1 MQISSTYRLQLS
13 QQFTFDDADACAAYL
28 SSLGVEQLY
37 CSPVLQAA
45 PGSNHGYDVV
55 DPTRVNHELGGE
67 MALQR
72 LVAALHEHELGL
84 VVDIVPNHMATAGR
98 ANPWWWDMLQNGPSS
113 RYANYFDIDWES
125 PISAVKGKVLLG
137 VLGDR
142 YGREL
147 ERGALTLQREGS
159 EVVVRYEDQMFP
171 VSPDSLD
178 GLELDAVN
186 QDIDALDAVLEHQHY
201 RLSYWR
207 SAQEQLNYRRFFT
220 IDSLIGLRV
229 EKPQVFEDSHRVIL
243 GLVANGSVAGL
254 RIDHVD
260 GLRDPVA
267 YLRQL
272 RSAAPDAYVVVEKV
286 LATDEELQE
295 SFPVQG
301 TTGYDFIAQVDGLF
315 VDSGNEGS
323 LTALYHGF
331 TGQSQPFSEVVRTC
345 KQEIM
350 ASELA
355 TDVERLTNVL
365 VDVCDR
371 HRRHRDRT
379 RRELE
384 DAIREVAA
392 GLHVYRAYVRPGSL
406 APEQDQRQISIA
418 AEEAARR
425 RPDIDADLLA
435 FVAELLLMR
444 YEGAAEAEFTARFQQ
459 LTPAVMGKGVE
470 DTAFYRYN
478 RLVSLNE
485 VGGDPGKFGRPLEE
499 FHSYC
504 SRIAA
509 KWPTTMLTLSTHDTK
524 RSGDVRA
531 RINLLSEIPAEWE
544 SAVRRWAEHNERHRA
559 QGYPDRNLEYLMYQT
574 VVGAWPVDQPRLLAF
589 LQKAAREAKVHT
601 SWINPVPTFEDALT
615 QFAGSVMSD
624 AEFKSDL
631 ESFIGHH
638 QLVALGRIASLAQTT
653 LLLTCPGVPDL
664 YQGTEV
670 WNLSLVDPDN
680 RRPVD
685 HQRLAAL
692 LSEIR
697 WADAQ
702 GVLARADEGA
712 PKLWLITRLLGQRRI
727 DPELFGSTSYTPLAV
742 VGTKSR
748 HAVGFVRDRLLVVVP
763 RLVAG
768 LGGDWA
774 DTTVELPAGS
784 WRSLLTGEE
793 LKGGRAIPVAE
804 LMRHFPVAVLGRPAG
819 PP

>member
-1 MQISSTYRLQLS
+1 MHISSTYRLQLS
-13 QQFTFDDADACAAYL
+13 KQFTFDDARACAGYL
-28 SSLGVEQLY
+28 DALGVSHLY

-45 PGSNHGYDVV
+45 PGSAHGYDVV
-55 DPTRVNHELGGE
+55 DPSRVNEELGGDAA
-67 MALQR
+67 MRR
-72 LVAALHEHELGL
+72 LGEALHEHEVGL
-84 VVDIVPNHMATAGR
+84 LVDIVPNHMATAGR
-98 ANPWWWDMLQNGPSS
+98 ANPWWWDMLKYGPSS
-113 RYANYFDIDWES
+113 HYANYFDIDWES

-147 ERGALTLQREGS
+147 ERGALTLQREGY
-159 EVVVRYEDQMFP
+159 EAVVRYNEQILP
-171 VSPDSLD
+171 VSPGSVD
-178 GLELDAVN
+178 GLELATVN
-186 QDIDALDAVLEHQHY
+186 QDVDALDAVLEHQHY

-229 EKPQVFEDSHRVIL
+229 EVPQVFEDSHRVIL
-243 GLVANGSVAGL
+243 GLVASGSVAGL
-254 RIDHVD
+254 RLDHVD

-267 YLRQL
+267 YLRRL
-272 RSAAPDAYVVVEKV
+272 RSAAPDAYLVVEKI
-286 LATDEELQE
+286 LATDEELPD

-315 VDSGNEGS
+315 VDSGNEGP
-323 LTALYHGF
+323 LTAIYHAF
-331 TGQSQPFSEVVRTC
+331 TGQSQPFSEVVRAC

-350 ASELA
+350 ATELA
-355 TDVERLTNVL
+355 TDVERLTNLL
-365 VDVCDR
+365 VDICDR

-379 RRELE
+379 RRELQ

-392 GLHVYRAYVRPGSL
+392 GLHVYRTYVRPGSP
-406 APEQDQRQISIA
+406 ASEQDLRQISIA
-418 AEEAARR
+418 GEEAVRR
-425 RPDIDADLLA
+425 RPDIDADLLG
-435 FVAELLLMR
+435 FVGELMLLR
-444 YEGAAEAEFTARFQQ
+444 HEGVAEAEFTARFQQ
-459 LTPAVMGKGVE
+459 LTPAVMAKGVE
-470 DTAFYRYN
+470 DTAFYRYT

-485 VGGDPGKFGRPLEE
+485 VGGDPGTFGRSVEE

-509 KWPTTMLTLSTHDTK
+509 KWPATMLTLSTHDTK

-531 RINLLSEIPAEWE
+531 RTNLLSEIPAEWE
-544 SAVRRWAEHNERHRA
+544 SAVRRWAEHNERHRS

-574 VVGAWPVDQPRLLAF
+574 VVGAWPVDQPRLVAF

-601 SWINPVPTFEDALT
+601 SWINPIPAFEDALT
-615 QFAGSVMSD
+615 QFAGSVMAD

-638 QLVALGRIASLAQTT
+638 QLVALGRIASLAQTA
-653 LLLTCPGVPDL
+653 LLLTCPGAPDL
-664 YQGTEV
+664 YQGSEV

-685 HQRLAAL
+685 YERLASL

-697 WADAQ
+697 GAEAGD
-702 GVLARADEGA
+702 VLARADEGA
-712 PKLWLITRLLGQRRI
+712 PKLWLIARLLDQRRT
-727 DPELFGSTSYTPLAV
+727 DPELFGSSNYTPLAAA
-742 VGTKSR
+742 GAKSR
-748 HAVGFVRDRLLVVVP
+748 HAVGFVRDRLLVLVP

-774 DTTVELPAGS
+774 DTTVDLPAGR
-784 WRSLLTGEE
+784 WRSLLTGVEQQ
-793 LKGGRAIPVAE
+793 GGPGVAVAE
-804 LMRHFPVAVLGRPAG
+804 LMRQFPVAVLARRAG
-819 PP
+819 PR